1 MTFTKFDIYYNSI
14 IGSYSDYSMFNY
26 ADLEDTELQKLS
38 AQGDR
43 LAEEQLVSKYMRLVR
58 ICARPLFLAGGDSED
73 LIQEGMFGLLSAVRQ
88 FDPEHNTSFKTF
100 AECCICN
107 RLKSAVKSASSLK
120 HIPLNDGVPL
130 DSILSDESQTPMSA
144 YAEFFQKSP
153 EEQVLARENRK
164 YTEELYLSLL
174 KVLSKFER
182 EALIHYL
189 SGLSYKEIA
198 RVTSKSVKA
207 VDNAIQRIRRK
218 TARLLK
224 SGDISDS

>member
-1 MTFTKFDIYYNSI
+1 M
-14 IGSYSDYSMFNY
+14 
-26 ADLEDTELQKLS
+26 
-38 AQGDR
+38 
-43 LAEEQLVSKYMRLVR
+43 
-58 ICARPLFLAGGDSED
+58 FLAGGDSED

-182 EALIHYL
+182 EVLIHYL

>member
-1 MTFTKFDIYYNSI
+1 
-14 IGSYSDYSMFNY
+14 MFNY
-26 ADLEDTELQKLS
+26 ADLEDNELQKL
-38 AQGDR
+38 AVQGDR

-73 LIQEGMFGLLSAVRQ
+73 LIQEGMFGLLSAIRQ
-88 FDPEHNTSFKTF
+88 FDHEHNTSFKTF
-100 AECCICN
+100 AECCIYN

-144 YAEFFQKSP
+144 YAELFQKSP
-153 EEQVLARENRK
+153 EEQVLARENNK

-174 KVLSKFER
+174 NVLSKFEK
-182 EALIHYL
+182 EVLIHYL

-198 RVTSKSVKA
+198 RAIAKDEKS

>member
-1 MTFTKFDIYYNSI
+1 M
-14 IGSYSDYSMFNY
+14 
-26 ADLEDTELQKLS
+26 
-38 AQGDR
+38 
-43 LAEEQLVSKYMRLVR
+43 
-58 ICARPLFLAGGDSED
+58 
-73 LIQEGMFGLLSAVRQ
+73 
-88 FDPEHNTSFKTF
+88 
-100 AECCICN
+100 
-107 RLKSAVKSASSLK
+107 KSAVKSASSLK

-174 KVLSKFER
+174 NVLSKYER
-182 EALIHYL
+182 EVLTHYL